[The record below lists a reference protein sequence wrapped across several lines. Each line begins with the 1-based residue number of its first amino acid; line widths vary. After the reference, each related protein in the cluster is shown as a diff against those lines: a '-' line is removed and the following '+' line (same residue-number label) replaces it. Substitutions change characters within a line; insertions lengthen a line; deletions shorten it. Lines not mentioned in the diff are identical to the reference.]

1 MRRALLSLAAAALLA
16 LASAVSLA
24 EEHALLTSDGTV
36 HTIASG
42 KAIDLGVE
50 NLAQSPD
57 NVVLEWTRVAPD
69 GTVSTSIIPGTD
81 SSSVKRGLQ
90 PAFDEQT
97 QTLILMWTEDY
108 KGYSQVRVGVMRE
121 NAWTNSGLLPS
132 QGISKAYNPQMVI
145 SHQPVFHL
153 DDHDQKVW
161 TTRSTLSIIWWEEA
175 QVGQARFATLALDEN
190 EFDPS
195 SLEIYD
201 LPSLIGTSGPVS
213 YDGVPTGAYLFPA
226 LQADG
231 LGGGLVAVF
240 ADLHDQL
247 EKVIKIDFAQD
258 QGKPSDTTSVNWKRR
273 HIPIVGVVAD
283 GPLARMTPMLAF
295 DAWGDLAVG
304 TSVGSGYRP
313 THYWR
318 DGGSL
323 RYTRLD
329 GTDWGPVR
337 TITVDDVMTW
347 DKATALVV
355 GMGQRN

>member
-1 MRRALLSLAAAALLA
+1 MRRALLSVAAAALLA
-16 LASAVSLA
+16 LVAAVSRA
-24 EEHALLTSDGTV
+24 EQQSLLTSDGTV

-42 KAIDLGVE
+42 RAVDLGVE
-50 NLAQSPD
+50 NLAQSPE
-57 NVVLEWTRVAPD
+57 NVVLEWTKVAPD
-69 GTVSTSIIPGTD
+69 GTVRSSIIPGTD

-90 PAFDEQT
+90 TAFDEQT
-97 QTLILMWTEDY
+97 QTLVLMWTEDY
-108 KGYSQVRVGVMRE
+108 KGYSQVRVGVMRQD
-121 NAWTNSGLLPS
+121 AWTNSGLLPS

-153 DDHDQKVW
+153 DDKDQKVW
-161 TTRSTLSIIWWEEA
+161 TTRSTLAIVWWEEA

-201 LPSLIGTSGPVS
+201 LPELIGTSGPVS

-247 EKVIKIDFAQD
+247 EKVIQVTFSQD
-258 QGKPSDTTSVNWKRR
+258 QGKPSDSTSVNWKRR
-273 HIPIVGVVAD
+273 HIPIVGVVAE
-283 GPLARMTPMLAF
+283 GPLARMTPVVELG
-295 DAWGDLAVG
+295 AWGDLAVG
-304 TSVGSGYRP
+304 TSIGAGYLP
-313 THYWR
+313 THYWH
-318 DGGSL
+318 DGTAL
-323 RYTRLD
+323 LYTRFD
-329 GTDWGPVR
+329 GTNWAPVR
-337 TITVDDVMTW
+337 SISIDDVMTW

-355 GMGQRN
+355 GMGQRR